1 MPTITTPSGHLVIV
15 DKDTAKWASKMKWNI
30 CPRGYARTWIRNA
43 DGTRKYVPMH
53 RLVLRAKQGEIVDH
67 KNRDKLD
74 NRKKNLRVVS
84 SFVNA
89 LNRGSK
95 GKSKYKG
102 VAKHTRG
109 WQVYAGGKYV
119 GLFADEITAAKAY
132 DASAKKIYGTDAVTN
147 KELKLL

>member
-15 DKDTAKWASKMKWNI
+15 DKDTAEWASKLKWNI
-30 CPRGYARTWIRNA
+30 CPRGYARTWVRNA

-53 RLVLRAKQGEIVDH
+53 RLVLRAKEGEIVDH

-84 SFVNA
+84 SFVNS
-89 LNRGSK
+89 LNRSSQ

-102 VAKHTRG
+102 VAKHRSG

-119 GLFADEITAAKAY
+119 GLFTDEVVAAKAY
-132 DASAKKIYGTDAVTN
+132 DAAAKKIYGTDAVTN
-147 KELKLL
+147 KEIKLL